1 MSEEILEQQ
10 SEEEL
15 EEQNAVV
22 ESSDDEITEG
32 KAKAEAAHEDEEDDE
47 EEMEEAIQIP
57 KTKAG
62 MVKAIYDQ
70 LNSMKKAELSDS
82 FTKIMSST
90 SLEEAAHEEDEDD
103 DEEEVKSG
111 YKMENKKL
119 KKEDLN
125 LDVQEDMDAIMSGEE
140 LSEDFKTKAATIF

>member
-22 ESSDDEITEG
+22 EPSDDEINEA
-32 KAKAEAAHEDEEDDE
+32 KAKSEEMEDGEEEE
-47 EEMEEAIQIP
+47 EEMEESFQTP

-82 FTKIMSST
+82 FSKIMGAT
-90 SLEEAAHEEDEDD
+90 SL
-103 DEEEVKSG
+103 
-111 YKMENKKL
+111 N
-119 KKEDLN
+119 
-125 LDVQEDMDAIMSGEE
+125 
-140 LSEDFKTKAATIF
+140 